1 MKTIA
6 FCLFKYFPYG
16 GMERDFLRI
25 ALECQKLGAKVRVYT
40 TKWDGEIPDGFDV
53 RILKKQGFSNH
64 TRISNFSKL
73 IHQHLQ
79 VCPADLVVGFN
90 KMPGLDIY
98 FAADVCFAKKLASKS
113 SLTRILP
120 RYSNYLKLEQ
130 SVFSENSKTKVM
142 CLLQE
147 RAKEYQEFY
156 KIGDSR
162 IEVLPLAL
170 DKNFAKDM
178 NYFEKDETRAQFGF
192 DADTFVIAQVASAFH
207 TKGVDRVFESMTEL
221 HDKNVHYLII
231 GAGEIEKYQKLAAK
245 YALDSRVTFTGGRSD
260 IAELL
265 YASDLL
271 VHPARVESTG
281 LTLLEAMAVN
291 LPVIC
296 SGICGYAPIV
306 REAGGVV
313 LSEPFSQN
321 DLNRELSRCLNR
333 ETLLNM
339 KAELKS
345 KFDDLHLS
353 GLPEAAAQFIMN
365 NAE

>member
-1 MKTIA
+1 
-6 FCLFKYFPYG
+6 
-16 GMERDFLRI
+16 MERDFLRI
-25 ALECQKLGAKVRVYT
+25 ALECQKLGAKIRVYT
-40 TKWDGEIPDGFDV
+40 TKWDGEIPDDFDV
-53 RILKKQGFSNH
+53 RILRKQGFSNH

-73 IHQHLQ
+73 IQQHLLI
-79 VCPADLVVGFN
+79 CPADLVVGFN

-98 FAADVCFAKKLASKS
+98 FAADVCFAKKLVSKS
-113 SLTRILP
+113 SLKRFLP
-120 RYSNYLKLEQ
+120 RYSNYLKLEE
-130 SVFSENSKTKVM
+130 SVFSEHSKTKVM

-156 KIGDSR
+156 RIDESR

-170 DKNFAKDM
+170 DKNFAKGIDSFDR
-178 NYFEKDETRAQFGF
+178 NKTRAQFGF
-192 DADTFVIAQVASAFH
+192 DTDTFVVSQIASAFH
-207 TKGVDRVFESMTEL
+207 TKGVDRVVESLTGL
-221 HDKNVHYLII
+221 SDQKVHYLVI
-231 GAGEIEKYQKLAAK
+231 GAGEIEKYKKLAEKAGLSDCV
-245 YALDSRVTFTGGRSD
+245 AFTGGRSD

-296 SGICGYAPIV
+296 SGICGYSPIV

-313 LSEPFSQN
+313 LTEPFSQN

-345 KFDDLHLS
+345 TLDDLYLS
-353 GLPEAAAQFIMN
+353 GMPEAAAQFIMN
-365 NAE
+365 NS